1 MLIDSHEHEDI
12 FARVPEL
19 ADQTDPVLRR
29 LDALLDDDVLYGTV
43 RADLGRRVRTVLSS
57 SSSAF
62 PAFPC
67 RTWSP
72 RVRYAPKECIALAA
86 RGVAVLRRKP
96 CTPTYMIRTMFP
108 LTPSSA
114 PLCPLPSQRDRWPTY
129 GKYIGGHGDLID
141 DRGAVNSYSAV
152 MHLST
157 RPIAGAWSIRER

>member
-86 RGVAVLRRKP
+86 RGVAVLRRNDCMP
-96 CTPTYMIRTMFP
+96 CWTGTPQAGPRT
-108 LTPSSA
+108 
-114 PLCPLPSQRDRWPTY
+114 
-129 GKYIGGHGDLID
+129 
-141 DRGAVNSYSAV
+141 V
-152 MHLST
+152 
-157 RPIAGAWSIRER
+157 AGAPNLETSDSRGNASAASRRE